1 VPLITLIQLTH
12 KKTLDS
18 HKKKLEHWIQ
28 RKNTRSSGKI
38 LVVAPL
44 STGPNWIPWLLS
56 TRYRA
61 LHEGF
66 LAWHPWRNLATDSHA
81 WLLFTLNA
89 IAREVC
95 FSESSYYFIRNDW
108 APPIPRVFSGVS
120 RGLSQVENLVEILT
134 FQTQDIIYKGS
145 AWDLINSYM
154 FHFHEVFKELFSKTN
169 ILVSWKFFHLIL
181 RW

>member
-61 LHEGF
+61 LH
-66 LAWHPWRNLATDSHA
+66 
-81 WLLFTLNA
+81 
-89 IAREVC
+89 
-95 FSESSYYFIRNDW
+95 
-108 APPIPRVFSGVS
+108 
-120 RGLSQVENLVEILT
+120 
-134 FQTQDIIYKGS
+134 
-145 AWDLINSYM
+145 
-154 FHFHEVFKELFSKTN
+154 
-169 ILVSWKFFHLIL
+169 
-181 RW
+181 